1 MAGRVLAVIT
11 GWGFAYRREDG
22 AWSPRSEPW
31 RRAQV
36 DQPAMLPVARAT
48 CGADDVT
55 MDDAPD
61 DRDTVINDD
70 GVEIVSTPTTI
81 AHLKW
86 TAERTFGDLGL
97 VKAVV
102 DLERR
107 VMAIGGGLQV
117 DEQAAL
123 LNDGSRQRDVWG
135 VNLYP
140 DQHGSP
146 DWLEFDSTIN
156 LRPPINRSRSIQD
169 PATQARVLEVVDAL
183 VQG

>member
-1 MAGRVLAVIT
+1 
-11 GWGFAYRREDG
+11 
-22 AWSPRSEPW
+22 
-31 RRAQV
+31 
-36 DQPAMLPVARAT
+36 
-48 CGADDVT
+48 
-55 MDDAPD
+55 MDDLHDAPATPID
-61 DRDTVINDD
+61 EN

-86 TAERTFGDLGL
+86 TAERTVGDLGL
-97 VKAVV
+97 VKAAV

-107 VMAIGGGLQV
+107 VMAIGGGLHV

-156 LRPPINRSRSIQD
+156 LRPPTNRSRSVQD